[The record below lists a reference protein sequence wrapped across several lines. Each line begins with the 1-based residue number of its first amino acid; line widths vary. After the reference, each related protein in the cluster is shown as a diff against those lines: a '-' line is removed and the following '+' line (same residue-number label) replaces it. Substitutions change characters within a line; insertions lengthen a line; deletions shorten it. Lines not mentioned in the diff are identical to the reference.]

1 MAKVKG
7 LKKLNKKISKELAP
21 FGIEKAFCSNDY
33 SYIFTSKQVT
43 FKLTEGT
50 CEDKWFTE
58 FVKERF
64 NYDVRYPFI
73 ISLLHEVG
81 HSKTDDQIQDELYNF
96 CFKEKERIDKEME
109 SVETIEEAK
118 KLEWQYFN
126 LPDEIVATAWA
137 INYAKT
143 YPKKVEKMWRKSQK
157 ALLKFY
163 NKNNI
168 EDLVD

>member
-1 MAKVKG
+1 M
-7 LKKLNKKISKELAP
+7 
-21 FGIEKAFCSNDY
+21 
-33 SYIFTSKQVT
+33 
-43 FKLTEGT
+43 
-50 CEDKWFTE
+50 
-58 FVKERF
+58 
-64 NYDVRYPFI
+64 
-73 ISLLHEVG
+73 HEVG
-81 HSKTDDQIQDELYNF
+81 HSKTDAQIQDELYDF
-96 CFKEKERIDKEME
+96 CFKEKERIDKEMQL
-109 SVETIEEAK
+109 VETIEEAK

-168 EDLVD
+168 EDLID

>member
-1 MAKVKG
+1 MAKIKG
-7 LKKLNKKISKELAP
+7 LKKLNKKISKQLAP
-21 FGIEKAFCSNDY
+21 FGINKAFCSNDY
-33 SYIFTSKQVT
+33 SYIFASKQVT

-50 CEDKWFTE
+50 YEDKWFTE

-81 HSKTDDQIQDELYNF
+81 HSKTDAQIQDELYDF
-96 CFKEKERIDKEME
+96 CFKEKKRIDKEMQ

-137 INYAKT
+137 VNYAKT

-168 EDLVD
+168 ESLVD